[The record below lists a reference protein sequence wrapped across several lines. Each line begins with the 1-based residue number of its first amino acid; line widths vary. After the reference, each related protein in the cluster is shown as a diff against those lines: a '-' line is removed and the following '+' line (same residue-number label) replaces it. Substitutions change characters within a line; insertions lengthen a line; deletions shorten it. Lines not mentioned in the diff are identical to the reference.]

1 MPLGSNKAAL
11 FAASAQA
18 GGARGVF
25 AGGDD
30 GASDNVID
38 YINIASTGNATDFGN
53 MVSGNVNNFGCS
65 NGSSDR
71 GVSAGQHAPASASPA
86 ADNDVI
92 QYVTISSAGNA
103 TDFGNLTHEKYS
115 AGAASNLADDR
126 GVFMSGNYTSPGQRT
141 SDIDYITISS
151 AGNGTDFGDYSPLV
165 TNLTATSN
173 GSNDRAVGIGG
184 FLDPAD
190 NTNAISYLTITSTG
204 NTSDFGDL
212 TGKHRGM
219 QACSNSTSER
229 GIMAG
234 GPRGTYDGQP
244 SPGDP
249 VSNVIEYITI
259 NSTGNAT
266 DFGDLTETWAAMAGV
281 SSGTGDRGVFGGGA
295 SNSNNPT
302 NQMEYVTI
310 SSTGNSTDFGDLSV
324 ARKYGNTV
332 GSNAD

>member
-11 FAASAQA
+11 FAASAQG
-18 GGARGVF
+18 GGARGLF

-30 GASDNVID
+30 GASDDVID
-38 YINIASTGNATDFGN
+38 YINIASLGNATDFGN
-53 MVSGNVNNFGCS
+53 LVGGNAYNFGCS

-71 GVSAGQHAPASASPA
+71 GVSAGNHGPGSADPD
-86 ADNDVI
+86 ADENVI

-115 AGAASNLADDR
+115 AGATSNLADDR
-126 GVFMSGNYTSPGQRT
+126 GVFMSGNYTSPNQRT

-190 NTNAISYLTITSTG
+190 NTNAISYVTITSTG
-204 NTSDFGDL
+204 NSSDFGDL

-234 GPRGTYDGQP
+234 GPRGTYE
-244 SPGDP
+244 SDP
-249 VSNVIEYITI
+249 TSNVIEYITI

-266 DFGDLTETWAAMAGV
+266 DFGDLTEAWTTQGAV
-281 SSGTGDRGVFGGGA
+281 SSGTGDRGVFGGGSSA
-295 SNSNNPT
+295 GTALT

-310 SSTGNSTDFGDLSV
+310 SSAGNSTDFGDLTL
-324 ARKYGNTV
+324 ARKYGGEM